1 MNFKLQ
7 QLLDGKEPEKNDKLE
22 LLQSEYQRMNVLLSN
37 SYNYQKSRFRNR
49 GKSQFDF
56 GY

>member
-37 SYNYQKSRFRNR
+37 SYNYQKSLFRNR